1 MLILHRING
10 ISIAIL
16 LAYFAVSVL
25 IGWIVRKKCTN
36 ANDFLNATGSL
47 PLWIVSLAFLAANCG
62 ALDIIGLSAMSAQY
76 GVQAFQF
83 FWIGAIPGMIF
94 VALWMLPQYVRM
106 GIRSVPEY
114 LEQRYDK
121 RVKLVNACTLAVT
134 TIVFAGI
141 NLYAIGQT
149 LQALIGI
156 PFFAGALLAA
166 TIVSAYVLLGGLR
179 ATIYNEAL
187 QLLIILAGLFPLL
200 LKLRRVGSFNPSPN
214 ALRDHLWTSLPFA
227 STKAPFDDL
236 GTVIGLG
243 FVLGFG
249 YWCTDFV
256 LMQRA
261 LAARGRSDARKVP
274 LLAGFGKI
282 LVSFLVV
289 LPAAHAA
296 RFLPGIGKTV
306 RYDAALPEMMARL
319 YSPSLLGLGMTALV
333 AGLMSGL
340 AANVSAF
347 AAIWTED
354 IYRAWLV
361 TERSESHY
369 LKIGAVS
376 TIGAMLLG
384 LLASE
389 TSFRFSNLMEHVQLV
404 LSVFGPPFWAIFLL
418 GIATTRVNA
427 RAAFGGLASGITLA
441 IVHDLLVLFNILRY
455 GSVMTANFHVAIY
468 GFSTSFVIA
477 LLLSCSANPHLQT
490 PGGYRNGTQR
500 RSQIG
505 EFPIYILAGLLA
517 LACVSLNWIWR

>member
-25 IGWIVRKKCTN
+25 IGWIVRKKRTN

-306 RYDAALPEMMARL
+306 RYDAVLPEMMARL

-376 TIGAMLLG
+376 TIGAVLLG

-477 LLLSCSANPHLQT
+477 LLLSCSANPHLLT

-517 LACVSLNWIWR
+517 LACISLNWIWR